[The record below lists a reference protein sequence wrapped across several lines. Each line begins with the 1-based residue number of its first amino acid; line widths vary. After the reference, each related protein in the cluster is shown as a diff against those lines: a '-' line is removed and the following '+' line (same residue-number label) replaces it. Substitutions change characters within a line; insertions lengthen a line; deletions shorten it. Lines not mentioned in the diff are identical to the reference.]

1 MRYRPALQVVLTF
14 AAAILLG
21 MIGLR
26 LFGFSDLMTRP
37 PWLTAAFTATSAVCV
52 TGLSVIDLGRDLS
65 GAGQVLLLVLI
76 QIGGLGVLTL
86 SNWILLFLRGR
97 VTLHGGLIMRDTMG
111 DVAQVS
117 PGAFLKRIVLFT
129 ASVEAI
135 GAVVLFTRF
144 VWDHGFAQAL
154 WLAVFH
160 SVSAFCNAGFSLFS
174 DSLVSYRG
182 DWLVNATIMS
192 LIVLGGIGYVVA
204 VEVGGWMLARK
215 RRQKRWNLSL
225 HSRIV
230 VVTTALLIFGGS
242 ALILVMEWHGPAFQ
256 MAWHEKILSATFLSV
271 TSRTAGFNTLDTGQ
285 LTNATLLFVIF
296 LMFIGASPASTGGGV
311 KTTTAV
317 IVLHLVR
324 SWINNRPRVEV
335 GGRSIP
341 HAQVSKALAVAA
353 LQASIAFIGVLL
365 LQLTEFGAMS
375 HAESRGYF
383 LGHLFEVVS
392 AIGTVGLSTGVTP
405 YFTPS
410 GHCVLIL
417 MMFVGRVGPL
427 VLASSIIGE
436 KPEWAYVYPEEE
448 VLTG

>member
-1 MRYRPALQVVLTF
+1 MRYRPALQVVITF

-21 MIGLR
+21 TIGLR
-26 LFGFSDLMTRP
+26 LFGFTDLMTRP
-37 PWLTAAFTATSAVCV
+37 PWLIAAFTSTSAVCV
-52 TGLSVIDLGRDLS
+52 TGLSIIDIGRELS
-65 GAGQVLLLVLI
+65 GVGQVLLLLLI

-117 PGAFLKRIVLFT
+117 PGMFLKRIVAFT
-129 ASVEAI
+129 AAAEAV
-135 GAVVLFTRF
+135 GAALLFTRF
-144 VWDHGFAQAL
+144 VWDHDVDNAL
-154 WLAVFH
+154 WMAVFH
-160 SVSAFCNAGFSLFS
+160 SVSAFCNAGFGLLS
-174 DSLVSYRG
+174 DNLISYRG
-182 DWLVNATIMS
+182 DWLVNATIMA

-204 VEVGGWMLARK
+204 VEIGGWMLTRH
-215 RRQKRWNLSL
+215 RRGKRWNLSL

-230 VVTTALLIFGGS
+230 LATTAVLIFGG
-242 ALILVMEWHGPAFQ
+242 AAIILAMEWHGPAFQ
-256 MAWHEKILSATFLSV
+256 MPWHEKILSATFLSV
-271 TSRTAGFNTLDTGQ
+271 TSRTAGFNTVDTGQ
-285 LTNATLLFVIF
+285 LTNATLLLVIF

-317 IVLHLVR
+317 IIVNLVR

-353 LQASIAFIGVLL
+353 LQASIAFTGVLL
-365 LQLTEFGAMS
+365 LQLTEFAAIP

-383 LGHLFEVVS
+383 LGHLFEVIS
-392 AIGTVGLSTGVTP
+392 AIGTVGLSTGLTP

>member
-14 AAAILLG
+14 AAAIIVG
-21 MIGLR
+21 TIGLR
-26 LFGFSDLMTRP
+26 VFGFSDAMTRA
-37 PWLTAAFTATSAVCV
+37 PWLVAAFTSTSAVCV
-52 TGLSVIDLGRDLS
+52 TGLSIIDIGRELTA
-65 GAGQVLLLVLI
+65 AGQVLLLLLI

-111 DVAQVS
+111 DVAQVA
-117 PGAFLKRIVLFT
+117 PGAFLKRIVVFT
-129 ASVEAI
+129 AAVEAI
-135 GAVVLFTRF
+135 GAAALFTRF
-144 VWDHGFAQAL
+144 VWDHGFAKAL
-154 WLAVFH
+154 WMAVFH
-160 SVSAFCNAGFSLFS
+160 SVSAFCNAGFGLLS
-174 DSLVSYRG
+174 DNLMSYRG
-182 DWLVNATIMS
+182 DWLVNVTIMA

-225 HSRIV
+225 HTRVV
-230 VVTTALLIFGGS
+230 VVTTAVLIFGG
-242 ALILVMEWHGPAFQ
+242 AAIILAMEWHGPAFQ
-256 MAWHEKILSATFLSV
+256 MPWPEKILSATFISV
-271 TSRTAGFNTLDTGQ
+271 TSRTAGFNTVDTGQ

-317 IVLHLVR
+317 IVVNLVR

-341 HAQVSKALAVAA
+341 HAQVSKALAVAT
-353 LQASIAFIGVLL
+353 LQASIAFTGMLL
-365 LQLTEFGAMS
+365 LQLTEFGAMP
-375 HAESRGYF
+375 HAESRGFF

-392 AIGTVGLSTGVTP
+392 AIGTVGLSTGLTP